1 MIKLGD
7 RGLNLLKKWEQ
18 GPKGGFSPVIYP
30 CSAGKNTIGY
40 GHVITPDD
48 NIIPPITEKQADDL
62 LKQDIKTAE
71 NAVNLLVKV
80 SLTQN
85 QFDALVCFVFNIGV
99 GAFQKSTLLSFI
111 NKNIFNKVPDQFK
124 LWNKI
129 TVNGI
134 KKVSNGLTNR
144 RQAEVTLFL
153 SKN

>member
-1 MIKLGD
+1 MKLGD

-71 NAVNLLVKV
+71 NAINLLVKV

-99 GAFQKSTLLSFI
+99 GALLLLAGTTIPYIILIVGVLYLIGSTL
-111 NKNIFNKVPDQFK
+111 
-124 LWNKI
+124 
-129 TVNGI
+129 
-134 KKVSNGLTNR
+134 
-144 RQAEVTLFL
+144 
-153 SKN
+153 